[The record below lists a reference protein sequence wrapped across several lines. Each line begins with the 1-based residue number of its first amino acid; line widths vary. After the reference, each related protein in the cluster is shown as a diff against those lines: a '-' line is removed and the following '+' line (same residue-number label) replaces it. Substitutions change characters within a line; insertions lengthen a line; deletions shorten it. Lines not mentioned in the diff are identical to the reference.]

1 MLDAVKAKVKP
12 LNELLEIIAKLRQE
26 GKRIVFTNGCFD
38 LLHAGHASYLAQA
51 KSLGDVLII
60 GLNSDSSVRAL
71 KGSERPLVPQDDRAL
86 LLASLAFVDFV
97 VLFDELTPHRLIEAI
112 KPDIH
117 VKGGDYTEADLPE
130 APLVRSYGGQVVI
143 LPKFEGRST
152 TDLVQRI
159 RKGVSVAPVKTVVG
173 IIPAR
178 YTSVRFPGKVL
189 ALLWGKP
196 IVQHV
201 YERTKQAKTLSDVI
215 VATDDERVRQV
226 VEGFRGK
233 CVMTSPEHPSGT
245 DRVAEVARQI
255 DCDVVVNIQGDEPL
269 IAPEA
274 IDAAVQ
280 PFLVDPTL
288 KMTTLATPIIDER
301 EYLNP
306 NVVKVVVDRDGFAL
320 YFSRSPLPFF
330 RPKGKMGEMPQFN
343 LPESPLVQPLRH
355 IGLYAYRREFLLQFA
370 QWSPT
375 DLERSE
381 GLEQLRALEHGI
393 RIKVVVTSYRSVG
406 VDTPEDLERL
416 EKSAILSEA
425 KDQSSR

>member
-1 MLDAVKAKVKP
+1 MLEGVKAKVKP
-12 LNELLEIIAKLRQE
+12 LDELVTIVGELKRQ

-38 LLHAGHASYLAQA
+38 LLHAGHAAYLAQA
-51 KSLGDVLII
+51 KSLGDVLIV

-71 KGSERPLVPQDDRAL
+71 KGNERPLVPQDDRAL

-97 VLFDELTPHRLIEAI
+97 VLFDDLTPHRLIEAI
-112 KPDIH
+112 KPDVH

-143 LPKFEGRST
+143 LPKVEGRST
-152 TDLVQRI
+152 TELVQRI
-159 RKGVSVAPVKTVVG
+159 RKGVAAVPVRSAVG

-178 YTSVRFPGKVL
+178 YASVRFPGKVL

-201 YERTKQAKTLSDVI
+201 YERSKQAKTLSDVI
-215 VATDDERVRQV
+215 VATDDERVKAV
-226 VEGFRGK
+226 VESFGGK
-233 CVMTSPEHPSGT
+233 CVLTSPEHPSGT
-245 DRVAEVARQI
+245 DRVAEVARQL

-269 IAPEA
+269 ISPEA

-280 PFLVDPTL
+280 PFFSDPTL
-288 KMTTLATPIIDER
+288 KMTTLATPIADES

-306 NVVKVVVDRDGFAL
+306 NVVKVVIDRDGFAL

-330 RPKGKMGEMPQFN
+330 RPKGKMGEVPQFS
-343 LPESPLVQPLRH
+343 LPEDAPFHPLRH

-370 QWSPT
+370 QWAPT
-375 DLERSE
+375 NLERSE
-381 GLEQLRALEHGI
+381 GLEQLRALEHGV
-393 RIKVVVTSYRSVG
+393 RIKVVVTPYRSVG

-416 EKSAILSEA
+416 ER
-425 KDQSSR
+425 SRCQES